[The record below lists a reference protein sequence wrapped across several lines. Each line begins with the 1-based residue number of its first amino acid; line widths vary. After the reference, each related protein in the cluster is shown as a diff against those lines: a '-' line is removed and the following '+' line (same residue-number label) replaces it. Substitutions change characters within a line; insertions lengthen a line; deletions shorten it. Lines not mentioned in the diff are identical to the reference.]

1 MELKLSN
8 NLILTLKGKINYKK
22 LLMKLIFLSTC
33 FIFISFKSNISY
45 ASEVSNQKTANTK
58 VYGILG
64 KDRVTSN
71 EVEENQLDP
80 IEEISTIIKK
90 SDKSLP
96 ETGGHFYFISTFLGI
111 TLLYLGIVMSVM
123 KRINKK
129 CNCSEVIR

>member
-1 MELKLSN
+1 MSN
-8 NLILTLKGKINYKK
+8 NLILTLKGKNNYKK

-71 EVEENQLDP
+71 EVEENHLDP

-90 SDKSLP
+90 NDKSLP

>member
-1 MELKLSN
+1 M
-8 NLILTLKGKINYKK
+8 
-22 LLMKLIFLSTC
+22 

>member
-1 MELKLSN
+1 MSN